1 MRDDVSQMKWWG
13 WGDEHK
19 EFDASDKPFLMPFIT
34 RELGLSEADEEVVK
48 PVSIEEVKL
57 PAQSVNQGFL
67 DAARSALREDQ
78 VKTSDKE
85 RLVHS
90 YGKSFRDLW
99 RVRRGILD
107 SSPDCVIYPESEDDV
122 CALMKEAKEH
132 DVVLIPFGGGSNI
145 AGCLENRETNSRM
158 VVSLDMKRMDRVLD
172 VDKESCVARIQA
184 GSSGPIMEEQLEE
197 LGFTLG
203 HFPDSFEFSTVG
215 GWVATRAAGM
225 QSAKY
230 GKIEDMVLSVRMV
243 TPSGVLV
250 TRTVPKSS
258 NGIDV
263 NQICI
268 GSEGILGVIT
278 EISLQV
284 HRLPEKKEFYGYLFP
299 DFESGVKAM
308 RQCVDEDCM
317 PTIARLNDPGK
328 TALSFAF
335 KSPQPLHKELMGKV
349 VKKYLAVV
357 RGFDMDKVCLMI
369 MAVEG
374 DNRTFRRLRSGVHAI
389 YRKHGAFKLG
399 ISPGR
404 AFQESKYD
412 FPYLR
417 DFAMDRGVVC
427 DVSETSTVWSNLL
440 PLYHS
445 TIESITTAIEGT
457 GVAPFAGCH
466 ISHCYHTGTSLY
478 FTFACMENESG
489 GLGQY
494 LLIKKAAEDAF
505 LRGGATLSHHHAVGF
520 EHAPWLEE
528 DISETGVLAVRSVK
542 EGLDPG
548 GVMNPGKILPDGRP
562 FEGWGLE
569 GEEVESLEGTGS

>member
-34 RELGLSEADEEVVK
+34 RELGLSEEDEEVVR

-57 PAQSVNQGFL
+57 PGQSLNQGFL
-67 DAARSALREDQ
+67 DETRSALREDQ

-85 RLVHS
+85 RLIHS

-99 RVRRGILD
+99 RVRRGIVD
-107 SSPDCVIYPESEDDV
+107 SSPDCVVYPESEDDV
-122 CALMKEAKEH
+122 CALMKAAKEH

-172 VDKESCVARIQA
+172 VDEESCVARIQA
-184 GSSGPIMEEQLEE
+184 GSSGPIMEEQLTER
-197 LGFTLG
+197 GFTLG

-215 GWVATRAAGM
+215 GWVATRSAGM
-225 QSAKY
+225 QSDKY

-263 NQICI
+263 NHICI

-335 KSPQPLHKELMGKV
+335 KSSQPFHKDLMGKV

-374 DNRTFRRLRSGVHAI
+374 DKRTFRRLRSRVHAI

-445 TIESITTAIEGT
+445 TIESIEKAIEET

-489 GLGQY
+489 GLRQY

-548 GVMNPGKILPDGRP
+548 GVMNPGKILPDDRP